1 MFLRRL
7 SVPLNHYQSSNYIHA
22 SCQLCRASVLT
33 SSACFM
39 TISKATVLKDLSATT
54 PRPLVRQRE
63 TVPRDSLAKYA
74 GVLPRAWSAPAMFT
88 ALFPSSLI
96 KARLPHWAV
105 EINRQTNQ
113 NAELLEGGAG
123 RLANRPIR
131 PCCFPAGIT
140 EGILWNRCWLRK
152 FILGDVKSLYYHN
165 IHKFAWIYLFKA
177 AGWMGRIM
185 SRQA

>member
-22 SCQLCRASVLT
+22 SCASVLT

-63 TVPRDSLAKYA
+63 TVPRDSLAKYETIQFPA

-131 PCCFPAGIT
+131 ACCFPAGIT
-140 EGILWNRCWLRK
+140 EGILWNRCWLRRCNL
-152 FILGDVKSLYYHN
+152 FLVTWRVYIIIIY
-165 IHKFAWIYLFKA
+165 IHLHEYIYLKQRDEWA
-177 AGWMGRIM
+177 E
-185 SRQA
+185 